1 MTKFFLLAY
10 DYFSNHKGLL
20 LFLLL
25 ILTAGFA
32 GMALQARFQED
43 ISGFLPETKEYE
55 RINNAYRYIV
65 SANRITVSCSGKDT
79 TDRSAD
85 AQIEAVEQLAGR
97 LQRLNSTYIKSL
109 TYKIEPS
116 EMASLTAFVANNLP
130 YFLEESDYLRMDSL
144 LSRDAM
150 VARLE
155 SDRNLLLSPAGILLQ
170 QSILPDP
177 LGLAWPVLNRLQG
190 FQTGSRFQLYQ
201 DHLFTD
207 DRDALLLIECIMP
220 ASETARNAI
229 FLDSLSRYMA
239 EVERTM
245 DGEVSFRHFS
255 ASEIALGNA
264 SQIKK
269 DTLFS
274 CSLAAILILAL
285 LICAFRSGRKV
296 LLVFASTLF
305 GGLFAM
311 ALLWL
316 IRGEVSIIA
325 VGISSI
331 MFGIAINYPLHF
343 IDHCNH
349 TLHPRTAIKDIIE
362 PLTIGNI
369 TTVGAF
375 LSLVFTGSCA
385 MGDLGWFASL
395 LLAGTIFFVLLFLP
409 HLLPR
414 YETVR
419 TPTPQLFSRIA
430 GLPFEKNRWLIVA
443 VLLLTLFFGFFS
455 SGSRFETDMQRI
467 NYMTDS
473 QQKEY
478 QRMMNLLNRNQHILY
493 FVTEG
498 EDLDG
503 ALERNERLS
512 PALDKLVEERK
523 IAGAG
528 NISSLYPSRARQ
540 AERTHRWNAFWR
552 TRRDAVTTLLD
563 DAARQ
568 TGFKPEAFRSFK
580 AMLNR
585 RWEPADRSH
594 FDVIREAFAKN
605 YLIDGNGQALVINL
619 LYTEAGQATVLEE
632 ELNRLSP
639 TAIAFDGGSI
649 TRRMIASLS
658 DNFNYVLFVCGF
670 IVFAFLFF
678 SMGRPELC
686 LIAFAPL
693 ALSWIWIL
701 GLMNLFDIRFNIVNI
716 ILATFIFGQGDDYTI
731 FMTEGLMHEYTC
743 RRKILASYKGSIAL
757 SALIMFIGMGMLIFA
772 GHPALRS
779 LAEVTMIGML
789 SVVIMSYILPPFLFR
804 LLTVRKGKNRLMPVT
819 LRNLAVTGYSFA
831 VFLAV
836 ITCLTIYGWI
846 IFTPG
851 RRTEKKKQAYHK
863 WLCRVSHWVMHHI
876 PQVKTAYR
884 NLTGETFEKP
894 AVIICNHQS
903 HIDLTAILMLTP
915 KLVILTNDWVWNS
928 PFYGRMIKYAEFYP
942 VSNGIENILD
952 SLKEVVRRG
961 YSIVVFPEGTRSTDC
976 SIRRFHRGAFY
987 LAERLQLDILPV
999 LIHGIGHILPKQEFM
1014 LRKGEI
1020 HIQVMKRITLDD
1032 ARFSTGYSQRSRE
1045 IRRYY
1050 REEYGALC
1058 REVETP
1064 DYYSDLVI
1072 HNYIYK
1078 GPAIERAVRSRL
1090 RRSRNFA
1097 EQIARLPDEG
1107 CIVVENS
1114 GYGEFTLLLALVRKG
1129 LQVISVEEDPDRR
1142 AIAAACASNPPNLH
1156 YVAAAPSGFNSPDSG
1171 SLFYTLRG
1179 MDVCN

>member
-20 LFLLL
+20 FFLLFLL
-25 ILTAGFA
+25 TVWFA
-32 GMALQARFQED
+32 GMALQVRFKED
-43 ISGFLPETKEYE
+43 ISGFLPETKAYE

-85 AQIEAVEQLAGR
+85 AQIAAVEQLAGR
-97 LQRLNSTYIKSL
+97 LQALNDTFIRSL

-116 EMASLTAFVANNLP
+116 EMVSLTAFVTNSLP
-130 YFLEESDYLRMDSL
+130 YFLEESDYQRIDSL
-144 LSRDAM
+144 LSREAM
-150 VARLE
+150 AAQLE
-155 SDRNLLLSPAGILLQ
+155 HNRNLLLSPAGILLQ
-170 QSILPDP
+170 PGILSDP
-177 LGLAWPVLNRLQG
+177 LGMAGPVLNRLQG
-190 FQTGSRFQLYQ
+190 FRTGNQFHLYQ

-207 DRDALLLIECIMP
+207 DRDALLLIECTMP

-229 FLDSLSRYMA
+229 FLDSLSRFMT
-239 EVERTM
+239 EVEGTM
-245 DGEVSFRHFS
+245 DGDVSFRRFS

-274 CSLAAILILAL
+274 CSFAAILILAL
-285 LICAFRSGRKV
+285 LIYAFRSGRKI
-296 LLVFASTLF
+296 LLVFVSTLF
-305 GGLFAM
+305 GGLFAL

-316 IRGEVSIIA
+316 VRGEVSIIA

-331 MFGIAINYPLHF
+331 MFGIAINYPLHL

-349 TLHPRTAIKDIIE
+349 TLHPRAAIKDIIE

-375 LSLVFTGSCA
+375 LSLVFLGSGA

-395 LLAGTIFFVLLFLP
+395 LLVGTILFVLLFLP

-414 YETVR
+414 HPTVHM
-419 TPTPQLFSRIA
+419 PASSLLSRFA
-430 GLPFEKNRWLIVA
+430 ALPFEKNRPAIVA

-478 QRMMNLLNRNQHILY
+478 QRMMNLLNKNRHILY
-493 FVTEG
+493 FVAEG
-498 EDLDG
+498 DDLDG
-503 ALERNERLS
+503 ALERNEQLS
-512 PALDKLVEERK
+512 PALDRLVAEGK
-523 IAGAG
+523 IAGAS
-528 NISSLYPSRARQ
+528 NISGFYPSRTRQ
-540 AERTHRWNAFWR
+540 AERVNRWNAFWQ
-552 TRRDAVTTLLD
+552 TRRDSVTTLLD

-568 TGFKPEAFRSFK
+568 TGFKPEAFQSFR
-580 AMLNR
+580 AMLHR
-585 RWEPADRSH
+585 IWEPADRSH
-594 FDVIREAFAKN
+594 FDVIRETFAKN
-605 YLIDGNGQALVINL
+605 YLVGDNGKTQVINL
-619 LYTEAGQATVLEE
+619 LYTEADRAPALEE

-639 TAIAFDGGSI
+639 AAIAFDGGSI

-658 DNFNYVLFVCGF
+658 DSFNYVLYVCGF
-670 IVFAFLFF
+670 IVFAFLFIT
-678 SMGRPELC
+678 MGRTELC

-731 FMTEGLMHEYTC
+731 FMTEGLMHEYTY
-743 RRKILASYKGSIAL
+743 RRKILASYRGSIAL

-772 GHPALRS
+772 EHPALRS
-779 LAEVTMIGML
+779 LAEVTVIGMF
-789 SVVIMSYILPPFLFR
+789 SVVIMSYLLPPFLFR
-804 LLTVRKGKNRLMPVT
+804 LLTVRRGKNRLMPVT
-819 LRNLAVTGYSFA
+819 LKNLAATGYSFA
-831 VFLAV
+831 VFLVV
-836 ITCLTIYGWI
+836 ISGLSLYGWM
-846 IFTPG
+846 IFTFG
-851 RRTEKKKQAYHK
+851 RRTEKKKLAYHQL
-863 WLCRVSHWVMHHI
+863 LCRASHWVMHHI
-876 PQVKTAYR
+876 PQVKTVYR

-903 HIDLTAILMLTP
+903 HIDLTALLMLTP
-915 KLVILTNDWVWNS
+915 RLVILTNDWVWNS

-942 VSNGIENILD
+942 VSSGVENVLD
-952 SLKEVVRRG
+952 SLKDVVRRG
-961 YSIVVFPEGTRSTDC
+961 YSVVVFPEGTRSADC

-1020 HIQVMKRITLDD
+1020 HIRVMERIAPDD
-1032 ARFSTGYSQRSRE
+1032 VRFSPGYSQRSRE
-1045 IRRYY
+1045 IRHFYQ
-1050 REEYGALC
+1050 EQYGVLC

-1072 HNYIYK
+1072 HNYLYK
-1078 GPAIERAVRSRL
+1078 GPAIERAVRRHL

-1107 CIVVENS
+1107 SIVVKNS
-1114 GYGEFTLLLALVRKG
+1114 GYGEFTLLLALVRKR

-1142 AIAAACASNPPNLH
+1142 AIAVACASNPPNLH
-1156 YVAAAPSGFNSPDSG
+1156 YVAAPPSEE
-1171 SLFYTLRG
+1171 
-1179 MDVCN
+1179 V